1 MNMNI
6 FTILIRHLWRMYYLL
21 PSSWDFHPFSFQAI
35 PTMFLELARKN
46 IPISIIV
53 TPNVFFKIKNE
64 HSAEIEEFL
73 KYKHTSFHV
82 YDNAKIAFVVTD
94 RFLSLSLF
102 FKNGTFDPRNDLVGF
117 DSSSIKWGEDL
128 FKHYKEN
135 SIEIKNL

>member
-6 FTILIRHLWRMYYLL
+6 FTTTHKSFLDNVLSSTRFMGFSSIFL
-21 PSSWDFHPFSFQAI
+21 PSY
-35 PTMFLELARKN
+35 PTMFLELAQKN

-82 YDNAKIAFVVTD
+82 YDNAKISFVVTD
-94 RFLSLSLF
+94 RFYIPFAF
-102 FKNGTFDPRNDLVGF
+102 FQKRNL
-117 DSSSIKWGEDL
+117 
-128 FKHYKEN
+128 
-135 SIEIKNL
+135 